1 MTVVSALCMLPAGVI
16 FPALVRA
23 ANTPPP
29 SQTLERGV
37 RKETTEG
44 LNDGLYKELMLK
56 QTERDADFQAGLHEG
71 ESGSYV

>member
-1 MTVVSALCMLPAGVI
+1 MLPAGVI